1 MRRWDLE
8 FFPGGASVSLRKTN
22 AAEILIVMQVEMTVA
37 GEGFHDTGA
46 LPIDTVV
53 TAAI

>member
-1 MRRWDLE
+1 MRRRDLE

-22 AAEILIVMQVEMTVA
+22 AAEILIVVQIELPIA

-46 LPIDTVV
+46 LPIDTIV
-53 TAAI
+53 TATI